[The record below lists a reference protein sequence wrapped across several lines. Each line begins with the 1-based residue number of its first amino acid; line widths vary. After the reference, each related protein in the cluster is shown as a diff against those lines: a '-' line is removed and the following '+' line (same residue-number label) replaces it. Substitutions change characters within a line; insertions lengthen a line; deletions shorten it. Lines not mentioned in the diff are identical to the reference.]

1 MLYGIA
7 ALRFPG
13 SPAENKELLH
23 RGLRVQ
29 GAGEFYT
36 ENPIHN
42 VTVREA
48 PGPRG
53 LRRTS
58 NCKCLQN
65 EADANRPDSG
75 EAQRVKCLR
84 PILSRAAGTLGSI
97 RRKIRATNVAR
108 QCKFEASSS
117 VKSSKVLC
125 ILH

>member
-1 MLYGIA
+1 MHDNSPCCTVLLPCPFLEA
-7 ALRFPG
+7 
-13 SPAENKELLH
+13 PAENKELLH

-48 PGPRG
+48 PGPRA

-84 PILSRAAGTLGSI
+84 PTLSRAAGQHQKEDSSNKCGETVQVRS
-97 RRKIRATNVAR
+97 
-108 QCKFEASSS
+108 KFICQ
-117 VKSSKVLC
+117 VK
-125 ILH
+125 